1 MRAPR
6 GGVVVMAH
14 PKPELRTAV
23 VGGPD
28 RAV

>member
-1 MRAPR
+1 MRAPA

-14 PKPELRTAV
+14 PKPELGPAV

-28 RAV
+28 RTV

>member
-1 MRAPR
+1 MRAA

-14 PKPELRTAV
+14 PKPELRPAV

-28 RAV
+28 RTV